1 MRDAPVPLI
10 VPIAPVT
17 QFVIAAF
24 YRFTPLHDVVAHQA
38 HLRTVLEAA
47 SICGTVLLAP
57 EGVNGTIAGSA
68 GNMEAALEAIR
79 ALPGCEAIDVK
90 FSRAADQPFG
100 KLKVKAKREIV
111 TFGQP
116 AADPN
121 AQVGE
126 YVAPADWNA
135 LVRDENTVLIDT
147 RNDFEVAL
155 GTFEGAIDPRTV
167 RFSDFPDWF
176 RKFHAEQ
183 PARRYALFCTGGI
196 RCEKATSFLLSEGVD
211 NVVHL
216 KGGILKYLETVP
228 EEDSLWNGECFVFDQ
243 RIAVGHGLEPSATR
257 QDDDERRERP
267 PSRLPEEE

>member
-1 MRDAPVPLI
+1 M
-10 VPIAPVT
+10 T

-24 YRFTPLHDVVAHQA
+24 YRFTPLSDVAAHQA
-38 HLRTVLEAA
+38 NLRSALEAA
-47 SICGTVLLAP
+47 RACGTVLLAP
-57 EGVNGTIAGSA
+57 EGVNGTIASSPA
-68 GNMEAALEAIR
+68 DMEAALAAIR
-79 ALPGCEAIDVK
+79 ALPGCEEIEVK
-90 FSRAADQPFG
+90 FSEAPDQPFG

-121 AQVGE
+121 SQVGT
-126 YVAPADWNA
+126 YIAPADWNA
-135 LVRDENTVLIDT
+135 LVRDENTVMIDT

-155 GTFEGAIDPRTV
+155 GTFEGAVDPRTV

-216 KGGILKYLETVP
+216 KGGILKYLETIP

-243 RIAVGHGLEPSATR
+243 RIAVGHGLKPSATR

-267 PSRLPEEE
+267 SSRRSEED